1 MSSSNSADQFGQQLS
16 GAAAKRV
23 AARDDGTLDLMASIG
38 GWRGLAE
45 AALPSAAFLIA
56 YLITDDL
63 VPAILLSL
71 GMGGVFTIL
80 RLLQRG
86 SLIQTFS
93 GLIGVGICAAFA
105 YFSGDAR
112 GYYEPGFVINVVY
125 LIGFTIS
132 ILVKWPIMGILFG
145 LIRQEG
151 FDWRHDRHRRR
162 RYALATWI
170 VAAVL
175 GGRLIVQFP
184 LYLADNVAALGVT
197 RIVMGVPLYALALW
211 LGWMITRPASAAI
224 TGDERPTGE
233 TDSP

>member
-1 MSSSNSADQFGQQLS
+1 MTGNGDAPGVGRRFS
-16 GAAAKRV
+16 GAAAQQV
-23 AARDDGTLDLMASIG
+23 SAREDGSLDLMASIG

-45 AALPSAAFLIA
+45 ATLPAAAFLLA
-56 YLITDDL
+56 YLISDDL
-63 VPAILLSL
+63 TPAVLLAL
-71 GMGGVFTIL
+71 GVGGVFTLL
-80 RLLQRG
+80 RLFQRG
-86 SLIQTFS
+86 SLLQSFS
-93 GLIGVGICAAFA
+93 GLAGVGICAAFA

-125 LIGFTIS
+125 LLGFIIS
-132 ILVKWPIMGILFG
+132 IAVKWPVMGILFG

-151 FDWRHDRHRRR
+151 FDWRQDRLRRR

-175 GGRLIVQFP
+175 GSRLLVQFP

-211 LGWMITRPASAAI
+211 LGWMITRPATQPAAAAPHNAE
-224 TGDERPTGE
+224 DP
-233 TDSP
+233 

>member
-1 MSSSNSADQFGQQLS
+1 MSSENNSGEQISQQLS

-23 AARDDGTLDLMASIG
+23 SAREDGSLDLMASIG

-45 AALPSAAFLIA
+45 ATLPASAFLVA
-56 YLITDDL
+56 YLVTNSL
-63 VPAILLSL
+63 VPAILLAL
-71 GMGGVFTIL
+71 GMGVVFTVA
-80 RLLQRG
+80 RLLQHG
-86 SLIQTFS
+86 SLIQSFS
-93 GLIGVGICAAFA
+93 GLIGVGICAGFA

-112 GYYEPGFVINVVY
+112 GYYEPGFVINIVY
-125 LIGFTIS
+125 LAGFVVS
-132 ILVKWPIMGILFG
+132 ILVKWPVMGILFG

-151 FDWRHDRHRRR
+151 FDWRRDPIRRR

-175 GGRLIVQFP
+175 ATRLAVQFP

-211 LGWMITRPASAAI
+211 LGWMITRPDPLASGAAP
-224 TGDERPTGE
+224 GDEDLSR
-233 TDSP
+233 